1 MRDAGQDIRT
11 KKERLHARFGGQM
24 DIEKAYFSLPEVL
37 ERWSIPEDDLV
48 YLAEND
54 QLRLS
59 IRVFDLP
66 LEIGGYEEDSDG
78 ARFRVPEEQ
87 RYFSGLLDLHAC
99 DVFHLFR
106 SGEVRL
112 GEFRSGPSGY
122 ACLQDDYAPLYVVIG
137 DLLLRRSERDRYE
150 IKSGFHAGNGS
161 CEDRTFIASRDYKDV
176 RCNGLQFQLGPIQAE
191 VVRAL
196 HAAAQSGQP
205 WQSGKQILAAAR
217 SKSLKMADVF
227 KSKKNW
233 RELIHSDGRG
243 SYRLRVD

>member
-1 MRDAGQDIRT
+1 MHDVGQDIRT

-24 DIEKAYFSLPEVL
+24 DIEKAYFSLPEIL

-78 ARFRVPEEQ
+78 ARFRVPEDQ

-112 GEFRSGPSGY
+112 SEFRSGPSGY

-137 DLLLRRSERDRYE
+137 DLLLRRRERDLFE
-150 IKSGFHAGNGS
+150 IKSGFTLATIVVRTGPSSLRVTTRTCAATAFSSNWGPYKRKS
-161 CEDRTFIASRDYKDV
+161 CARSMRLRNPVSPGRAESRSWQRPARRASR
-176 RCNGLQFQLGPIQAE
+176 
-191 VVRAL
+191 
-196 HAAAQSGQP
+196 
-205 WQSGKQILAAAR
+205 
-217 SKSLKMADVF
+217 
-227 KSKKNW
+227 W
-233 RELIHSDGRG
+233 RMFSSRRKTGG
-243 SYRLRVD
+243 S